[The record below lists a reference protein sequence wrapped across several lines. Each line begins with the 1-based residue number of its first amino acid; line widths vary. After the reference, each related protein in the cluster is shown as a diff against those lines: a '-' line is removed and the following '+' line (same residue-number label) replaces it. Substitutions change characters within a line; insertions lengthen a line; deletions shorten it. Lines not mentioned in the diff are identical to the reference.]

1 MFDLREEQERVILV
15 GVQENGGANAEE
27 SLDELAELAST
38 AGAKVEGRLVQ
49 VREAIHPGTYIGK
62 GKLEELRTNMLLIQ
76 AKAKEYVEDANFRMG
91 LAPDETRKEEVRRS
105 VYVDGAKLE
114 KVNAQEYGIDNSSV
128 CYKVTKETLNIW
140 GLDKIELKDNEDYL
154 IAFDDENATV
164 EIYNTK
170 GFVDDN
176 GDTRNSLTDIEEIR

>member
-1 MFDLREEQERVILV
+1 MKIRKENAITLISLAITVIVILIISSV
-15 GVQENGGANAEE
+15 A
-27 SLDELAELAST
+27 
-38 AGAKVEGRLVQ
+38 
-49 VREAIHPGTYIGK
+49 TYSGKEIIRK

-76 AKAKEYVEDANFRMG
+76 AKAKEYVEDANFKMG
-91 LAPDETRKEEVRRS
+91 LAPDETRKEEVRQS

>member
-1 MFDLREEQERVILV
+1 MKIRKENAITLISLAITVIVILIISSV
-15 GVQENGGANAEE
+15 A
-27 SLDELAELAST
+27 
-38 AGAKVEGRLVQ
+38 
-49 VREAIHPGTYIGK
+49 TYSGKEIIRK

-76 AKAKEYVEDANFRMG
+76 AKAKEYVEDANFKMG

-114 KVNAQEYGIDNSSV
+114 EVNAQEYGIDNSSV

>member
-1 MFDLREEQERVILV
+1 MKIRKENAITLISLAITVIVILIISSV
-15 GVQENGGANAEE
+15 A
-27 SLDELAELAST
+27 
-38 AGAKVEGRLVQ
+38 
-49 VREAIHPGTYIGK
+49 TYSGKEIIRK

-76 AKAKEYVEDANFRMG
+76 AKAKEYVEDANFKMG

-105 VYVDGAKLE
+105 VYVDGAKLKE
-114 KVNAQEYGIDNSSV
+114 VNAQEYGIDNSSV

>member
-1 MFDLREEQERVILV
+1 MKIRKENAITLISLAITVIVILIISSV
-15 GVQENGGANAEE
+15 A
-27 SLDELAELAST
+27 
-38 AGAKVEGRLVQ
+38 
-49 VREAIHPGTYIGK
+49 TYSGKEIIRK

-76 AKAKEYVEDANFRMG
+76 AKAKEYVEDANFKMG
-91 LAPDETRKEEVRRS
+91 LAPDETRKEKVRKS
-105 VYVDGAKLE
+105 VYEDGAKLE

>member
-1 MFDLREEQERVILV
+1 MKVRKENAITLISLAITVIVILIISSV
-15 GVQENGGANAEE
+15 A
-27 SLDELAELAST
+27 
-38 AGAKVEGRLVQ
+38 
-49 VREAIHPGTYIGK
+49 TYSGKEIIRK

-76 AKAKEYVEDANFRMG
+76 AKAKEYVEDANFKMG
-91 LAPDETRKEEVRRS
+91 LAPDETRKEEVRES

>member
-1 MFDLREEQERVILV
+1 MKIRKENAITLISLAITVIVILIISSV
-15 GVQENGGANAEE
+15 A
-27 SLDELAELAST
+27 
-38 AGAKVEGRLVQ
+38 
-49 VREAIHPGTYIGK
+49 TYSGKEIIRK

-114 KVNAQEYGIDNSSV
+114 EVNAQEYGIDNSSV

>member
-1 MFDLREEQERVILV
+1 MKVRKENAITLISLAITVIVILIISSV
-15 GVQENGGANAEE
+15 A
-27 SLDELAELAST
+27 
-38 AGAKVEGRLVQ
+38 
-49 VREAIHPGTYIGK
+49 TYSGKEIIRK

-76 AKAKEYVEDANFRMG
+76 AKAKEYVEDANFKMG
-91 LAPDETRKEEVRRS
+91 LAPDETRKEEVRES

-176 GDTRNSLTDIEEIR
+176 GDTRNSLTDIEKIR

>member
-1 MFDLREEQERVILV
+1 MKIRKENAITLISLAITVIVILIISSV
-15 GVQENGGANAEE
+15 A
-27 SLDELAELAST
+27 
-38 AGAKVEGRLVQ
+38 
-49 VREAIHPGTYIGK
+49 TYSGKEIIRK

-76 AKAKEYVEDANFRMG
+76 AKAKEYVEDANFKMG
-91 LAPDETRKEEVRRS
+91 LAPDETRKEEVRTS

>member
-1 MFDLREEQERVILV
+1 MKVRKENAITLISLAITVIVILIISSV
-15 GVQENGGANAEE
+15 A
-27 SLDELAELAST
+27 
-38 AGAKVEGRLVQ
+38 
-49 VREAIHPGTYIGK
+49 TYSGKEIIRK

-76 AKAKEYVEDANFRMG
+76 AKAKEYVEDANFKMG
-91 LAPDETRKEEVRRS
+91 LAPDETRKEEVRKS

-114 KVNAQEYGIDNSSV
+114 EVNAQEYGIDNSSV

>member
-1 MFDLREEQERVILV
+1 MKIRKENAITLISLAITVIVILIISSV
-15 GVQENGGANAEE
+15 A
-27 SLDELAELAST
+27 
-38 AGAKVEGRLVQ
+38 
-49 VREAIHPGTYIGK
+49 TYSGKEIIRK

-76 AKAKEYVEDANFRMG
+76 AKAKEYVEDANFKMG
-91 LAPDETRKEEVRRS
+91 LAPDETRKEEVRES

-140 GLDKIELKDNEDYL
+140 GLDKIELKANEDYL

>member
-1 MFDLREEQERVILV
+1 MKIRKENAITLISLAITVIVILIISSV
-15 GVQENGGANAEE
+15 A
-27 SLDELAELAST
+27 
-38 AGAKVEGRLVQ
+38 
-49 VREAIHPGTYIGK
+49 TYSGKEIIRK

-76 AKAKEYVEDANFRMG
+76 AKAKEDVEDANFKMG
-91 LAPDETRKEEVRRS
+91 LAPDETRKEEVRKS

-114 KVNAQEYGIDNSSV
+114 EVNAQEYGIDNSSV

>member
-1 MFDLREEQERVILV
+1 MKIRKENAITLISLAITVIVILIISSV
-15 GVQENGGANAEE
+15 A
-27 SLDELAELAST
+27 
-38 AGAKVEGRLVQ
+38 
-49 VREAIHPGTYIGK
+49 TYSGKEIIRK

-91 LAPDETRKEEVRRS
+91 LAPDETRKEDVRRS

>member
-1 MFDLREEQERVILV
+1 MKIRKENAITLISLAITVIVILIISSV
-15 GVQENGGANAEE
+15 A
-27 SLDELAELAST
+27 
-38 AGAKVEGRLVQ
+38 
-49 VREAIHPGTYIGK
+49 TYSGKEIIRK

-76 AKAKEYVEDANFRMG
+76 AKAKEYVEDANFKMG

-114 KVNAQEYGIDNSSV
+114 EVNAQEYGIDNSSV

-154 IAFDDENATV
+154 IAFDDENATG

>member
-1 MFDLREEQERVILV
+1 MKIRKENAITLISLAITVIVILIISSV
-15 GVQENGGANAEE
+15 A
-27 SLDELAELAST
+27 
-38 AGAKVEGRLVQ
+38 
-49 VREAIHPGTYIGK
+49 TYSGKEIIRK

-76 AKAKEYVEDANFRMG
+76 AKAKEYVEDANFKMG

>member
-1 MFDLREEQERVILV
+1 MKIRKENAITLISLAITVIVILIISSV
-15 GVQENGGANAEE
+15 A
-27 SLDELAELAST
+27 
-38 AGAKVEGRLVQ
+38 
-49 VREAIHPGTYIGK
+49 TYSGKEIIRK

-76 AKAKEYVEDANFRMG
+76 AKAKEYVEDANFKMG
-91 LAPDETRKEEVRRS
+91 LAPDETRKEEVRES

-176 GDTRNSLTDIEEIR
+176 GDTRNSLTDIEKIR

>member
-1 MFDLREEQERVILV
+1 MKIRKENAITLISLAITVIVILIISSV
-15 GVQENGGANAEE
+15 A
-27 SLDELAELAST
+27 
-38 AGAKVEGRLVQ
+38 
-49 VREAIHPGTYIGK
+49 TYSGK
-62 GKLEELRTNMLLIQ
+62 EIIRTGKLEELRTNMLLIQ
-76 AKAKEYVEDANFRMG
+76 AKAKEYVEDANFKMG
-91 LAPDETRKEEVRRS
+91 LAPDETRKEEVRKS

-114 KVNAQEYGIDNSSV
+114 EVNAQEYGIDNSSV

>member
-1 MFDLREEQERVILV
+1 MKVRKENAITLISLAITVIVILIISSV
-15 GVQENGGANAEE
+15 A
-27 SLDELAELAST
+27 
-38 AGAKVEGRLVQ
+38 
-49 VREAIHPGTYIGK
+49 TYSGKEIIRK

>member
-1 MFDLREEQERVILV
+1 MKIRKENAITLISLAITVIVILIISSV
-15 GVQENGGANAEE
+15 A
-27 SLDELAELAST
+27 
-38 AGAKVEGRLVQ
+38 
-49 VREAIHPGTYIGK
+49 TYSGKEIIRK

-76 AKAKEYVEDANFRMG
+76 AKAKEYVEDANFKMG
-91 LAPDETRKEEVRRS
+91 LAPDETRKEEVRKS

-114 KVNAQEYGIDNSSV
+114 EVNAQEYGIDNSSV

>member
-1 MFDLREEQERVILV
+1 MKIRKENAITLISLAITVIVILIISSV
-15 GVQENGGANAEE
+15 A
-27 SLDELAELAST
+27 
-38 AGAKVEGRLVQ
+38 
-49 VREAIHPGTYIGK
+49 TYSGKEIIRK
-62 GKLEELRTNMLLIQ
+62 GKLEELRTNRLLIQ
-76 AKAKEYVEDANFRMG
+76 AKAKEYVEDANFKMG

>member
-1 MFDLREEQERVILV
+1 MKIRKENAITLISLAITVIVILIISSV
-15 GVQENGGANAEE
+15 A
-27 SLDELAELAST
+27 
-38 AGAKVEGRLVQ
+38 
-49 VREAIHPGTYIGK
+49 TYSGKEIIRK

-76 AKAKEYVEDANFRMG
+76 AKAKEYVEDANFKMG
-91 LAPDETRKEEVRRS
+91 LAPDETRKEEVRKS
-105 VYVDGAKLE
+105 VYVDGAKLKE
-114 KVNAQEYGIDNSSV
+114 VNAQEYGIDNSSV

>member
-1 MFDLREEQERVILV
+1 MKIRKENAITLISLAITVIVILIISSV
-15 GVQENGGANAEE
+15 A
-27 SLDELAELAST
+27 
-38 AGAKVEGRLVQ
+38 
-49 VREAIHPGTYIGK
+49 TYSGKEIIRK

-76 AKAKEYVEDANFRMG
+76 AKAKEYVEDANFKMG
-91 LAPDETRKEEVRRS
+91 LAPDETRKEEVRES
-105 VYVDGAKLE
+105 VYVDGAKLKE
-114 KVNAQEYGIDNSSV
+114 VNAQEYGIDNSSV

>member
-1 MFDLREEQERVILV
+1 MKIRKENAITLISLAITVIVILIISSV
-15 GVQENGGANAEE
+15 A
-27 SLDELAELAST
+27 
-38 AGAKVEGRLVQ
+38 
-49 VREAIHPGTYIGK
+49 TYSGKEIIRK

>member
-1 MFDLREEQERVILV
+1 MKIRKENAITLISLAITVIVILIISSV
-15 GVQENGGANAEE
+15 A
-27 SLDELAELAST
+27 
-38 AGAKVEGRLVQ
+38 
-49 VREAIHPGTYIGK
+49 TYSGKEIIRK

-76 AKAKEYVEDANFRMG
+76 AKAKEYVEDANFKMG
-91 LAPDETRKEEVRRS
+91 LAPDETRKEEVRKS

-114 KVNAQEYGIDNSSV
+114 EVNAQEYGIDNSSV
-128 CYKVTKETLNIW
+128 CYKVKKETLNIW

-176 GDTRNSLTDIEEIR
+176 GDTRNSLTDIEKIR

>member
-1 MFDLREEQERVILV
+1 MKIRKENAITLISLAITVIVILIISSV
-15 GVQENGGANAEE
+15 A
-27 SLDELAELAST
+27 
-38 AGAKVEGRLVQ
+38 
-49 VREAIHPGTYIGK
+49 TYSGKEIIRK

-76 AKAKEYVEDANFRMG
+76 AKAKEYVEDANFKMG

-176 GDTRNSLTDIEEIR
+176 GDTRNSLTDIEKIR

>member
-1 MFDLREEQERVILV
+1 MKIRKENAITLISLAITVIVILIISSV
-15 GVQENGGANAEE
+15 A
-27 SLDELAELAST
+27 
-38 AGAKVEGRLVQ
+38 
-49 VREAIHPGTYIGK
+49 TYSGKEIIRK

-76 AKAKEYVEDANFRMG
+76 AKAKEYVEDANFKMG
-91 LAPDETRKEEVRRS
+91 LAPDETRKEEVRKS

-114 KVNAQEYGIDNSSV
+114 EVNAQEYGIDNSSV

-176 GDTRNSLTDIEEIR
+176 GDTKNSLTDIEEIR

>member
-1 MFDLREEQERVILV
+1 MKIRKENAITLISLAITVIVILIISSV
-15 GVQENGGANAEE
+15 A
-27 SLDELAELAST
+27 
-38 AGAKVEGRLVQ
+38 
-49 VREAIHPGTYIGK
+49 TYSGKEIIRK

-76 AKAKEYVEDANFRMG
+76 AKAKEYVEDANFKMG
-91 LAPDETRKEEVRRS
+91 LAPDETRKEEVRES

>member
-1 MFDLREEQERVILV
+1 MKIRKENAITLISLAITVIVILIISSV
-15 GVQENGGANAEE
+15 A
-27 SLDELAELAST
+27 
-38 AGAKVEGRLVQ
+38 
-49 VREAIHPGTYIGK
+49 TYSGKEIIRK

-76 AKAKEYVEDANFRMG
+76 AKAKEYVEDANFKMG

-140 GLDKIELKDNEDYL
+140 GLDKIELKDNEDY
-154 IAFDDENATV
+154 
-164 EIYNTK
+164 
-170 GFVDDN
+170 
-176 GDTRNSLTDIEEIR
+176 

>member
-1 MFDLREEQERVILV
+1 MKIRKENAITLISLAITVIVILIISSV
-15 GVQENGGANAEE
+15 A
-27 SLDELAELAST
+27 
-38 AGAKVEGRLVQ
+38 
-49 VREAIHPGTYIGK
+49 TYSGKEIIRK

-76 AKAKEYVEDANFRMG
+76 AKAKEYVEDANFKMG
-91 LAPDETRKEEVRRS
+91 LAPDETRKEKVRKS

>member
-1 MFDLREEQERVILV
+1 MKIRKENAITLISLAITVIVILIISSV
-15 GVQENGGANAEE
+15 A
-27 SLDELAELAST
+27 
-38 AGAKVEGRLVQ
+38 
-49 VREAIHPGTYIGK
+49 TYSGKEIIRK

-76 AKAKEYVEDANFRMG
+76 AKAKEYVEDANFKMG
-91 LAPDETRKEEVRRS
+91 LAPDETRKEKVRKS

-154 IAFDDENATV
+154 IAFDDEHATV

>member
-1 MFDLREEQERVILV
+1 MKIRKENAITLISLAITVIVILIISSV
-15 GVQENGGANAEE
+15 A
-27 SLDELAELAST
+27 
-38 AGAKVEGRLVQ
+38 
-49 VREAIHPGTYIGK
+49 TYSGKEIIRK

-76 AKAKEYVEDANFRMG
+76 AKAKEYVEDANFKMG
-91 LAPDETRKEEVRRS
+91 LAPDETRKEEVRKS
-105 VYVDGAKLE
+105 VYVDGAKLK

-176 GDTRNSLTDIEEIR
+176 GDTKNSLTDIEEIR

>member
-1 MFDLREEQERVILV
+1 MKVRKENAITLISLAITVIVILIISSV
-15 GVQENGGANAEE
+15 A
-27 SLDELAELAST
+27 
-38 AGAKVEGRLVQ
+38 
-49 VREAIHPGTYIGK
+49 TYSGKEIIRK

-76 AKAKEYVEDANFRMG
+76 AKAKEYVEDANFKMG
-91 LAPDETRKEEVRRS
+91 LAPDETRKEEVRTS